1 MVPSKGFC
9 AAPGAA
15 AQSNTMT
22 EVNRSIRKRLLH
34 SLLHLRNAVAHPLR
48 LRFVHQVVVE
58 ELLHAHLEILLILRA
73 REVMRLARIRQED
86 HLLSPAPCGAV
97 ELEPLVPID
106 RVVGGAMKN
115 HERRA
120 DVAHVEDRRLILV
133 QILRCPW
140 GDAFSHANLADFHDA
155 LLKGAGARIGL
166 VVEADEVRR
175 RRTRDDGRED
185 LRPRENVRA
194 LISTP
199 TVTLKTDVLRISI
212 S

>member
-1 MVPSKGFC
+1 MVPSNGFC

-15 AQSNTMT
+15 AQSNRMP
-22 EVNRSIRKRLLH
+22 EVNRSIRKRLLD
-34 SLLHLRNAVAHPLR
+34 SFLHLRNAVAHPLR

-133 QILRCPW
+133 ELLRRPRR
-140 GDAFSHANLADFHDA
+140 DSLAHADLADFHDA
-155 LLKGAGARIGL
+155 LLERPGTWIRL

-175 RRTRDDGRED
+175 RRARDDGREQ

-199 TVTLKTDVLRISI
+199 AVTLKTDVLRISI